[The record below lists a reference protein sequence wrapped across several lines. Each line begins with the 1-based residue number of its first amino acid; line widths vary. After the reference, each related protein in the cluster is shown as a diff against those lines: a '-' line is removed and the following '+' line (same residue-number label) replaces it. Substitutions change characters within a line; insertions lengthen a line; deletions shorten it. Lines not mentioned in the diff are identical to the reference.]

1 MNDKEIRKFKKR
13 LAAFLKNFEDCF
25 GRRELASHLGTYVTG
40 QMSDLQR
47 KSVEP
52 MAKAAGI
59 EPRCLQQFLSLYG
72 WDHLRVRDL
81 LQQRVAREHAHPGS
95 IGLIDESGHVKKGR
109 ETPGVRR
116 QWCGRVGKVENC
128 IVTVH
133 LGYVAGDDFHGLLDS
148 ELFLPQEWSEDR
160 ERCRQADIPDAMV
173 HRPKWQIALEL
184 RDRAVKNGVV
194 FHWMTF
200 DEGYPQNPEFL
211 FALDDRGQHYVG
223 EVKRTFTGWLA
234 MPALLYK
241 RRPGAKGPTGHF
253 PRLKKQAPP
262 PITVENMMRYSPQ
275 VRAMAWEKFYI
286 KDTEKGPAVWE
297 AKAVPVYLQRD
308 GLPTRP
314 HWLIIARN
322 VEHPEEIKFFLS
334 NAPAGTPLEVL
345 LHVAFSRWHVERCF
359 EDEKTELGLSHFEGR
374 SYKGLLR
381 HLIITSLTHLFLA
394 EVYQAMGGKKPP
406 RPDGLPGPHGQL
418 GLGPLP
424 VDGRPAEREILGS
437 SGPRPMPDP
446 SLEPAGA
453 ALPPQSQT
461 HMAA

>member
-1 MNDKEIRKFKKR
+1 MSNAEIRKFKKR
-13 LAAFLKNFEDCF
+13 LATFLKNFDACF
-25 GRRELASHLGTYVTG
+25 SRRELASHLGTYVEG

-52 MAKAAGI
+52 MAKAAGV
-59 EPRCLQQFLSLYG
+59 EPRCLQQFLALYG

-81 LQQRVAREHAHPGS
+81 LQQRVARQHVHPGA
-95 IGLIDESGHVKKGR
+95 IGIFDESGHVKKGR
-109 ETPGVRR
+109 ETPGVQR

-133 LGYVAGDDFHGLLDS
+133 LGYVAGDFHCLLDS
-148 ELFLPQEWSEDR
+148 DLFLPEEWSADR
-160 ERCRQADIPDAMV
+160 ERCREADIPAEMV
-173 HRPKWQIALEL
+173 HRPKWRIALEL
-184 RDRAVKNGVV
+184 RDRAVANGVV
-194 FHWMTF
+194 FPWMTF

-241 RRPGAKGPTGHF
+241 RRPSAQGPTGHF
-253 PRLKKQAPP
+253 PRLKKPAPT

-275 VRAMAWEKFYI
+275 VRAIPWEKFYL
-286 KDTEKGPAVWE
+286 KDTAKGPAVWE
-297 AKAVPVYLQRD
+297 AKAVPVYLQRE

-314 HWLIIARN
+314 HWLILARN
-322 VEHPEEIKFFLS
+322 VEHPEEVKFFLS

-345 LHVAFSRWHVERCF
+345 LHVAFSRWHIERCF

-381 HLIITSLTHLFLA
+381 HLILTSLTHLFLA
-394 EVYQAMGGKKPP
+394 EVYQTMGGKKVSG
-406 RPDGLPGPHGQL
+406 PDRLPGPHGQF
-418 GLGPLP
+418 GLGPRP
-424 VDGRPAEREILGS
+424 VDGRTASREIPQP
-437 SGPRPMPDP
+437 SGPRHPRNP
-446 SLEPAGA
+446 SIEPAGTA
-453 ALPPQSQT
+453 IPSPGQT
-461 HMAA
+461 RMVA

>member
-1 MNDKEIRKFKKR
+1 
-13 LAAFLKNFEDCF
+13 
-25 GRRELASHLGTYVTG
+25 
-40 QMSDLQR
+40 
-47 KSVEP
+47 
-52 MAKAAGI
+52 
-59 EPRCLQQFLSLYG
+59 CLQQFLSLYG

-81 LQQRVAREHAHPGS
+81 LQQRVAQRHGHPGS
-95 IGLIDESGHVKKGR
+95 IGIFDESGHVKKGR
-109 ETPGVRR
+109 ETPGVQR

-133 LGYVAGDDFHGLLDS
+133 LGYVAGDFHCLLDS
-148 ELFLPQEWSEDR
+148 DLFLPQEWSEDR
-160 ERCRQADIPDAMV
+160 ERCREADIPDEVV
-173 HRPKWQIALEL
+173 HRPKWQIAVEL

-200 DEGYPQNPEFL
+200 DEGYCHNPEFF
-211 FALDDRGQHYVG
+211 FALDDRGQHYVA

-241 RRPGAKGPTGHF
+241 RKPGAKGPTGHF
-253 PRLKKQAPP
+253 PRLKKTAPR

-275 VRAMAWEKFYI
+275 VRAIPWTKFHV

-314 HWLIIARN
+314 HWLVIARN
-322 VEHPEEIKFFLS
+322 LENPQEIKFFIS

-345 LHVAFSRWHVERCF
+345 LHVAFSRWRIERCF

-394 EVYQAMGGKKPP
+394 EVHESMTHGGKKS
-406 RPDGLPGPHGQL
+406 RPDALPGPHGQF
-418 GLGPLP
+418 GLGAIPL
-424 VDGRPAEREILGS
+424 DGCAAAREIL
-437 SGPRPMPDP
+437 
-446 SLEPAGA
+446 A
-453 ALPPQSQT
+453 
-461 HMAA
+461 